1 MKYSVLSAA
10 VSLAAWKY
18 GYPVAAGVSGLLSGF
33 LYILSY
39 YKKKQMLAV
48 ACISSGI
55 ISVMLFPI
63 EFSFS
68 GLMHIGIA
76 WSISIFALLVIFLLL
91 SFFIKTKEKFF

>member
-18 GYPVAAGVSGLLSGF
+18 GYPVAAGVSGLISGF

-39 YKKKQMLAV
+39 YKKKQMLAA

-68 GLMHIGIA
+68 GLLHIGIA
-76 WSISIFALLVIFLLL
+76 WSISIFALLVILLLL
-91 SFFIKTKEKFF
+91 SFFIKTKEKFL